1 MSDLL
6 KIGYQ
11 LTPEQE
17 AKINEYM
24 EAAAKRHAARVR
36 PGFYAHE
43 LSGVTD
49 NLPADFRVSPVD
61 IDKQGLS
68 DLGEQVGSEFVVY
81 SKGHTYDGRDLAG
94 DRDWKA
100 GIDPRDVE
108 DGTLSLFANDLPYI
122 GDDDGSAGL
131 EDDDP
136 PFSMEPAPE
145 YARRTVEEPFS
156 MEPAPEYAAHRDEP
170 EMDMRP
176 AAEFVSYDVEPE
188 MDMRPAEPFRG
199 PKISL
204 VEFKTKYPSFFGSD
218 GQIKP
223 EALEIIDGL
232 LQMYMKVKKGDTDTQ
247 HIEREY
253 IVAPRTETEKSQDRE
268 QGHGYGL

>member
-6 KIGYQ
+6 KTGYQ

-100 GIDPRDVE
+100 GIDPRDIE

-122 GDDDGSAGL
+122 GNDDGRASL

-136 PFSMEPAPE
+136 PFSMEPDPR
-145 YARRTVEEPFS
+145 YVEHDDDPPFS

-188 MDMRPAEPFRG
+188 MDMTPTKQFTSPT
-199 PKISL
+199 ISL
-204 VEFKTKYPSFFGSD
+204 VEFKTKYPSFFNEFGTF
-218 GQIKP
+218 KP

-232 LQMYMKVKKGDTDTQ
+232 LDMFFKTNKGDTDTQ
-247 HIEREY
+247 HMEKEY
-253 IVAPRTETEKSQDRE
+253 IVEPKEEKGHDH
-268 QGHGYGL
+268 GHGMGYGM